1 MEVIAEGMLAPGE
14 HVVVDAAHREHVHHA
29 GRALVAYKEGVLSLV
44 NWHELSEHYSAAS
57 FYTASLYST
66 QANQMIIQYP
76 LAKEILVSSFFSQD
90 FFIIIIKKHLQL
102 IPYQVVFQK

>member
-1 MEVIAEGMLAPGE
+1 MFKHIYISTNAQKPPTYLSVKVIAEGMLAPGE

-66 QANQMIIQYP
+66 QAKNQM
-76 LAKEILVSSFFSQD
+76 KND
-90 FFIIIIKKHLQL
+90 NT
-102 IPYQVVFQK
+102 

>member
-44 NWHELSEHYSAAS
+44 HWHELSEHYSAAS
-57 FYTASLYST
+57 Y
-66 QANQMIIQYP
+66 
-76 LAKEILVSSFFSQD
+76 
-90 FFIIIIKKHLQL
+90 
-102 IPYQVVFQK
+102 